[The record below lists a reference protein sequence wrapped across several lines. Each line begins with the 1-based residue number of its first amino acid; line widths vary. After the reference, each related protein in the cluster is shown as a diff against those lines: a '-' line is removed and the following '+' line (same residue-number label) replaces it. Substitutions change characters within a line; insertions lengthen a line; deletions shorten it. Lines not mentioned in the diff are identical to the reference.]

1 MTRNFHSYTVPRI
14 FHHNESGRLAD
25 WPHRPGLI
33 EEWPYFFDRHHIAI
47 ACTAAFGAY
56 DGSLENRNG
65 LAVLH
70 PFFRRLR
77 LFKTVPTD
85 PINLAEI
92 AA

>member
-1 MTRNFHSYTVPRI
+1 MN
-14 FHHNESGRLAD
+14 LAD
-25 WPHRPGLI
+25 WPTGRIALVSSKNGRI
-33 EEWPYFFDRHHIAI
+33 FFGRHHIAI

-56 DGSLENRNG
+56 DGSLENRIG